1 MKKIVLASASPRRQ
15 ELLKDIVADFSV
27 VPSDADEK
35 VPENL
40 SICDIPQYLALLKA
54 KDVAKNYSDA
64 VVIGSDTI
72 VVIDDKVLGKPKDA
86 QDAYYMLKLLSGKKH
101 MVMTGCALVCGDKE
115 LSFTETTEVEFFEL
129 TDEEIDSYIL
139 SKDPFD
145 KAGAYGVQTQG
156 KTLVKGIYG
165 DYYSVVGL
173 PVGRLKRELESFL
186 IAVE

>member
-15 ELLKDIVADFSV
+15 ELLKDIVSDFSV
-27 VPSDADEK
+27 VPSNADER

-54 KDVAKNYSDA
+54 RDVAKAYVDA

-72 VVIDDKVLGKPKDA
+72 VVVDDKVLGKPKDST
-86 QDAYYMLKLLSGKKH
+86 DAYNMLKLLSGRKH
-101 MVMTGCALVCGDKE
+101 KVMTGCALVFNDRE
-115 LSFTETTEVEFFEL
+115 MSFTETTEVEFFEL
-129 TDEEIDSYIL
+129 TDEEIENYIS

-145 KAGAYGVQTQG
+145 KAGAYGVQSQG

-186 IAVE
+186 KAF